1 MPEKTEKIVKQ
12 ITIGTETR
20 DIGAKYDA
28 NGSAIDTTYQTI
40 KLQTPL
46 TGLEGVPKKDTV
58 EDAIQGLKTAIN
70 TTRADIAE
78 NYVDTEGLTD
88 AVQGAINTLVS
99 NNQLTVK
106 VFENRKISLKT
117 ELQSLVLP
125 ATTGYNK
132 HIKVIIFNSSISDS
146 TLKGEVEIDS
156 IKLSSLDVQYL
167 MNGAVYEIYQNVLLA
182 VNSLGNTQTAISNQ
196 TQWTHFAIT
205 PDPNKIGDSTFSA
218 LIFEEGW
225 ADKPNTQGGTQ

>member
-40 KLQTPL
+40 NLKTPL
-46 TGLEGVPKKDTV
+46 TGLKDVPEKKTV

-70 TTRADIAE
+70 ATRADIAT

-106 VFENRKISLKT
+106 VFENRKISVKT
-117 ELQSLVLP
+117 EQL
-125 ATTGYNK
+125 
-132 HIKVIIFNSSISDS
+132 
-146 TLKGEVEIDS
+146 
-156 IKLSSLDVQYL
+156 
-167 MNGAVYEIYQNVLLA
+167 
-182 VNSLGNTQTAISNQ
+182 
-196 TQWTHFAIT
+196 
-205 PDPNKIGDSTFSA
+205 
-218 LIFEEGW
+218 
-225 ADKPNTQGGTQ
+225 